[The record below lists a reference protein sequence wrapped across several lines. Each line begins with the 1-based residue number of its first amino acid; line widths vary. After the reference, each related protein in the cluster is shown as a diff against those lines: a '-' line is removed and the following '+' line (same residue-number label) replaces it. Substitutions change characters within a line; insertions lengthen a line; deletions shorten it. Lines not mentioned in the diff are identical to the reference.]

1 MDDLRNTRP
10 HGKKKIMQ
18 VQNLRTEKKTKI
30 NKTENPGGSI
40 EVDGEQM
47 LEMQELEGKH
57 ETFNMYKKGKLLG
70 FIVREPL
77 IHQGIE

>member
-30 NKTENPGGSI
+30 NKTKNRSGSI
-40 EVDGEQM
+40 EVDGE
-47 LEMQELEGKH
+47 
-57 ETFNMYKKGKLLG
+57 
-70 FIVREPL
+70 
-77 IHQGIE
+77 